1 MCRVFF
7 VCFLGYFWREKNADA
22 DGRKNSS
29 LVCIADALFSVS
41 SLGRFRH
48 RSPQEPVVFTSQQTG
63 WKRMI
68 AKSGDGHTS
77 TSGSSF
83 TVCNPQQTLSGLS
96 IVPTAQCAVIPLP
109 PVTLSLSSI

>member
-1 MCRVFF
+1 MRTQMVARIQAWF
-7 VCFLGYFWREKNADA
+7 VLPM
-22 DGRKNSS
+22 
-29 LVCIADALFSVS
+29 ADALFSVS

-48 RSPQEPVVFTSQQTG
+48 RSPQESVVFTSQQTG

-83 TVCNPQQTLSGLS
+83 TVCNPQQTLSASGLS
-96 IVPTAQCAVIPLP
+96 IVPTAQCAMCKMY
-109 PVTLSLSSI
+109 SWQ